1 MYWKRKYI
9 QWTKCTKFLKY
20 IKKWP
25 NIRCKNMHICSSKVS
40 NKYPILLQCNMNESN
55 QKHNI
60 SEKAWEWDYT
70 HFIFYKVLQKN
81 TFEEEFSCDK
91 QRLYLSNQD
100 TIWRKILHINS
111 VQRQMH
117 FPAWH
122 CCYPAYT
129 VVMVICSECQDNFF
143 HFSKLEPLSR

>member
-70 HFIFYKVLQKN
+70 HFIFYKVLQKKYIRGRIFLRQTAIIFIKPRHDMEKN
-81 TFEEEFSCDK
+81 IAHKFCSTSNAFSS
-91 QRLYLSNQD
+91 LALLLSCVYGCYGNLFRMSGQF
-100 TIWRKILHINS
+100 
-111 VQRQMH
+111 
-117 FPAWH
+117 FP
-122 CCYPAYT
+122 
-129 VVMVICSECQDNFF
+129 F
-143 HFSKLEPLSR
+143 